1 MIHRRTADNPLL
13 YLGGGID
20 NSSQQL
26 IRVCSESTI
35 VKLDIILSDTV
46 SNKSRALLPSPREAT
61 RLQKLAIVHSRA
73 PLPMTPTALPLE
85 DRRNME
91 LLEADMVDD

>member
-1 MIHRRTADNPLL
+1 MFMIHRRTADTPLL

-20 NSSQQL
+20 NSSQL
-26 IRVCSESTI
+26 RVCSESTI
-35 VKLDIILSDTV
+35 VKLDTILSDTV